1 MLPRVITIDGPAGV
15 GKTSLA
21 ERLAERLGYH
31 VYDTGA
37 LYRAATL
44 LAVRAGLGDIGPDDQ
59 AKIVGLIAAARI
71 HVGPPHDAASEP
83 VVTING
89 EDVTGDL
96 RSPAVNGHV
105 SAVSQL
111 PGVRDALLAVQRQAA
126 ATGGV
131 IMVGRD
137 MGTVVVP
144 DADLKLYLDADP
156 RIRAERR
163 ARQLTAQGRS
173 RPIGEI
179 VREEAER
186 DRLDSNR
193 AVAPLRPA
201 PDAIIILNDA
211 LTPDEVAEQ
220 AVRAVERAAARARL
234 GGGAG

>member
-1 MLPRVITIDGPAGV
+1 MMFPRVITIDGPAGV

-21 ERLAERLGYH
+21 ERLAEALGYH

-44 LAVRAGLGDIGPDDQ
+44 LAARAGLTEARSEDE
-59 AKIVGLIAAARI
+59 ATIVRLIERANI
-71 HVGPPHDAASEP
+71 HVGPPRDAASEP

-89 EDVTGDL
+89 EDVTADM
-96 RSPAVNGHV
+96 RTPAVNGLV

-126 ATGGV
+126 AAGSV

-137 MGTVVVP
+137 MGTIVVP
-144 DADLKLYLDADP
+144 DADLKIYLDADA
-156 RIRAERR
+156 RVRAERR
-163 ARQLTAQGRS
+163 ARQLAERGRP
-173 RPIGEI
+173 RPIAEI
-179 VREEAER
+179 IREEAER

-201 PDAIIILNDA
+201 PDAIIIINDA
-211 LTPDEVAEQ
+211 LTPEEVA
-220 AVRAVERAAARARL
+220 ARALHEVERAARVVR
-234 GGGAG
+234 GDAG